1 MFDRYPDQEV
11 KPMRLTIRSI
21 TIALAAPLLLAT
33 TAVSATAHQP
43 QHRAPAPAPAAK
55 YATNGAG
62 NNLGN
67 PAWGAFGADLLRRA
81 RAAYGNGISS
91 PAGATRPGA
100 RALSNALSAQ
110 SDDALNDRQMSD
122 FVYVFGQFLDH
133 DIGLSTTS
141 SSESFPLPVPTGD
154 PSFDPNSTGTKT
166 IGFTRSTFNP
176 ATGSQRPRQQTNTVT
191 AFVDGSQIYG
201 SDTARANALRTFS
214 GGRLKTSSGNMMP
227 LNSGGLPNAND
238 AHFVPDSQLFL
249 GGDVR
254 ANENVELTSLQTL
267 FMREHNR
274 IAAEISSRKPNL
286 NDEQTFQDARRV
298 VIGEL
303 QAITYNE
310 FLPALLGRDR
320 MPRYRGYE
328 PRVNPGI
335 ANEFSTAAFR
345 FGHSLLDGE
354 IGRLNDDGSETP
366 QGPIALRNAFFNPT
380 VFNPALPNHEGDID
394 PFMKSAASGTA
405 QEVDLKLVD
414 DVRNFLFGPPGSSG
428 LDLAALNIQR
438 GRDHGLADYNTMR
451 TAYGLPRVTSF
462 SQISSDPATA
472 AALQSAY
479 GSIND
484 IDLWVGGLAEDH
496 VRGGSLGPLFTRI
509 IADQFTRLRDGDRL
523 FYQRTLRGAELDRVR
538 STTLAKVIKA
548 NTSLI
553 NLQANVFFY
562 SGE

>member
-1 MFDRYPDQEV
+1 
-11 KPMRLTIRSI
+11 
-21 TIALAAPLLLAT
+21 
-33 TAVSATAHQP
+33 
-43 QHRAPAPAPAAK
+43 
-55 YATNGAG
+55 
-62 NNLGN
+62 
-67 PAWGAFGADLLRRA
+67 
-81 RAAYGNGISS
+81 
-91 PAGATRPGA
+91 
-100 RALSNALSAQ
+100 
-110 SDDALNDRQMSD
+110 
-122 FVYVFGQFLDH
+122 
-133 DIGLSTTS
+133 
-141 SSESFPLPVPTGD
+141 
-154 PSFDPNSTGTKT
+154 
-166 IGFTRSTFNP
+166 
-176 ATGSQRPRQQTNTVT
+176 
-191 AFVDGSQIYG
+191 
-201 SDTARANALRTFS
+201 
-214 GGRLKTSSGNMMP
+214 
-227 LNSGGLPNAND
+227 
-238 AHFVPDSQLFL
+238 
-249 GGDVR
+249 
-254 ANENVELTSLQTL
+254 
-267 FMREHNR
+267 
-274 IAAEISSRKPNL
+274 
-286 NDEQTFQDARRV
+286 
-298 VIGEL
+298 
-303 QAITYNE
+303 
-310 FLPALLGRDR
+310 

-380 VFNPALPNHEGDID
+380 VFNAALPNHEGDID

-523 FYQRTLRGAELDRVR
+523 FYQRTLRGAELDQVR

-548 NTSLI
+548 NTSLT